1 MCLAIPGEILSIDES
16 DPVVRNGRV
25 SFGGV
30 VKEVSLAMVPEA
42 EVGQYV
48 LIHAGVAL
56 NVIDEE
62 EARETLACFEELGEL
77 QALDGAD
84 PEEML

>member
-48 LIHAGVAL
+48 LIHAGIAL

-62 EARETLACFEELGEL
+62 EAKETLSYFAEIA
-77 QALDGAD
+77 ALDELAQPSAEAD
-84 PEEML
+84 G